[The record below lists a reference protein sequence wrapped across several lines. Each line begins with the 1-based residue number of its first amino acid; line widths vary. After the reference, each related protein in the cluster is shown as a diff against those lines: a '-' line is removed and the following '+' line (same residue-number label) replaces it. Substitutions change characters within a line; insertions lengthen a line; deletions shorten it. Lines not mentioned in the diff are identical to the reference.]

1 MTDITNFGS
10 SFPNFGNADHQSF
23 GGFRM
28 KSRANKKRSDDTER
42 ELSKLLQDL
51 EHIETDRINS
61 DELRKNRNQHWLF
74 WRNPDEID
82 TPKTIDRVDPYAK
95 QHSGIFERIIGVIS
109 AGFAGL
115 QSLTIANSA
124 AGSSTGTLFG
134 IFNSVDSML
143 RAFGVAVAI
152 GCGSLPFVVYAFQI
166 GGQGGAATPDSQT
179 AAVSTFRPHEGW
191 YKRERFEGIDRV
203 DPYAPRDY
211 DSQKAIMSN
220 GKGLPKAEN
229 PDATDGS
236 LKPTAPKSKDYVVKD
251 VIDGM
256 AMIEYDQ
263 GYWFARPGSKLP
275 DGSYYIRVTKDSENG
290 KVALKTSRG
299 IVPVHH

>member
-10 SFPNFGNADHQSF
+10 SFPNFGNADHQGF

-28 KSRANKKRSDDTER
+28 KSLANKKRSDDTER

-51 EHIETDRINS
+51 EHIETDRTNS
-61 DELRKNRNQHWLF
+61 DKLRKNRNQHWLF

-82 TPKTIDRVDPYAK
+82 SPEAIDRVDSYTEK
-95 QHSGIFERIIGVIS
+95 HSGIFKRAIGVIS
-109 AGFAGL
+109 AALAGL
-115 QSLTIANSA
+115 QSLTLANSA

-143 RAFGVAVAI
+143 RAFGVALAI

-179 AAVSTFRPHEGW
+179 AVVSSFRPHEGW

-220 GKGLPKAEN
+220 GKGLPKAAN
-229 PDATDGS
+229 PDETDGS
-236 LKPTAPKSKDYVVKD
+236 LKPTAPQSKNYVVKD

-275 DGSYYIRVTKDSENG
+275 DGSYYIRVTNDSQNG